1 MKKSALGLVF
11 IAFFAMA
18 WAGAQ
23 EKPLGALEDAVFK
36 TIWLEPHFGVFDNL
50 SFRIDG
56 SEVTLLGQAMLPL
69 TKDNVAARVGKVPG
83 VTKVNNEIE
92 VLPLSEN
99 DDSIRLRAYRALFG
113 AADLFRYALEV
124 NPSIHI
130 IVKNGHLTLEG
141 LVSTSSDAKRALMAV
156 RGVTGVFSVKNNLKA
171 EKY

>member
-1 MKKSALGLVF
+1 MKKSVLGLVL
-11 IAFFAMA
+11 IALFAMA

-36 TIWLEPHFGVFDNL
+36 AIWSEPHFGVFDNL
-50 SFRIDG
+50 SFKIDG
-56 SEVTLLGQAMLPL
+56 SEVTLLGQTMLPI
-69 TKDNVAARVGKVPG
+69 TKVNVAARVGKVPG

-113 AADLFRYALEV
+113 AADLYRYALDV

-141 LVSTSSDAKRALMAV
+141 LVSTSFDAQRAFNAV
-156 RGVTGVFSVKNNLKA
+156 RGLPGVFSAKNNLKT
-171 EKY
+171 EK

>member
-36 TIWLEPHFGVFDNL
+36 AILSEPHFGVFDNL
-50 SFRIDG
+50 SFKIDG
-56 SEVTLLGQAMLPL
+56 SEVTLLGQTMLPI
-69 TKDNVAARVGKVPG
+69 TKVNVAARVGKVPG

-113 AADLFRYALEV
+113 AADLYRYALDV

-141 LVSTSSDAKRALMAV
+141 LVSTSFDAQRAFNAV
-156 RGVTGVFSVKNNLKA
+156 RGLPGVFSAKNNLRI
-171 EKY
+171 EK